1 MADSRDHTKISTTNI
16 IKPAMEALPADD
28 QRPFEDLVMRDEKE
42 VMRQW
47 NEQRDKEEA
56 ELLHKLSERRKEAAE
71 KYLSHFT
78 VDRHQKII
86 CQGEIDME
94 SLLPPLQGPAVSTPD
109 LSLTTFMDQRGD
121 HLKQYVDESIKMH
134 LRAYEKSAAPS
145 FPSRES
151 NTEPPASNTS
161 TINGSPL
168 TQPSYGMPMHTF
180 VSPSQPQ
187 PLGTR
192 QVLDA
197 TGPSAHHLRQSGYTA
212 DRPAYFAGPSD
223 QIQARTQ
230 NTQVA
235 PYMVG
240 PPGYNHE
247 QFGPITDRPV
257 HHVGPSGYVADRP
270 PSYVGPSG
278 YGMNRPTYYAGPSD
292 STRLHAHTAQVAP
305 YMADP
310 SGYSPGPFGPIADRP
325 VLYDRRSGYETTHA
339 APYTAGQSGYTFGPF
354 GQVTDHPASYVGP
367 SGYAYT
373 EPRAAQYA
381 QFPHSSQQHYGAPP
395 ATHYNHTIPP
405 HGHRAEY
412 CSAIREPERYRAG
425 AGDINRTPSTHLK
438 HPWEESRQSDV
449 RQPEISTHNSMDGRQ
464 IWRRGSET
472 R

>member
-1 MADSRDHTKISTTNI
+1 MAGSKDHAKISTSNI

-121 HLKQYVDESIKMH
+121 QLKQYVDESIKMH
-134 LRAYEKSAAPS
+134 LRSYEKSAAPS

-151 NTEPPASNTS
+151 NTEPPVSNTS
-161 TINGSPL
+161 AINGSPL
-168 TQPSYGMPMHTF
+168 TQPSYGMPMHAF

-197 TGPSAHHLRQSGYTA
+197 IGPSEPHLRQSGYTA
-212 DRPAYFAGPSD
+212 DRPAYFVGPSD
-223 QIQARTQ
+223 PMQARTQ

-235 PYMVG
+235 PYMA
-240 PPGYNHE
+240 
-247 QFGPITDRPV
+247 
-257 HHVGPSGYVADRP
+257 GPSGYNPEHFGPSRTVRCITPDRP
-270 PSYVGPSG
+270 DMLRTVRHLTP
-278 YGMNRPTYYAGPSD
+278 
-292 STRLHAHTAQVAP
+292 
-305 YMADP
+305 
-310 SGYSPGPFGPIADRP
+310 DRP
-325 VLYDRRSGYETTHA
+325 DMARCRIGGYKASDTIVLYLTH
-339 APYTAGQSGYTFGPF
+339 
-354 GQVTDHPASYVGP
+354 
-367 SGYAYT
+367 
-373 EPRAAQYA
+373 
-381 QFPHSSQQHYGAPP
+381 
-395 ATHYNHTIPP
+395 
-405 HGHRAEY
+405 
-412 CSAIREPERYRAG
+412 
-425 AGDINRTPSTHLK
+425 
-438 HPWEESRQSDV
+438 
-449 RQPEISTHNSMDGRQ
+449 
-464 IWRRGSET
+464 
-472 R
+472 